1 MGFCAGNFL
10 EGVKFYDGAL
20 AVRGLTY
27 GGNRHTDLVILAM
40 VSRVWSSQELY
51 VCVIDRGVHESDR
64 LAYTCSG

>member
-40 VSRVWSSQELY
+40 VFEGMELSR
-51 VCVIDRGVHESDR
+51 I
-64 LAYTCSG
+64 